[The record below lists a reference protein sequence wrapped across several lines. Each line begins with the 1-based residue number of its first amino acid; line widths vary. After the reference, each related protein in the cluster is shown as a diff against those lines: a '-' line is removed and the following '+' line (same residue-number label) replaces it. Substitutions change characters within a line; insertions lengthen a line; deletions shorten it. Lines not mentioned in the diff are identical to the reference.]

1 MRDVKKDY
9 RDAMVAEY
17 ASLVRA
23 GRAEE
28 AEHVAESLR
37 EQFDYDVA
45 PAKARRAKTDKEA
58 PDQPA
63 ETTAAAPP
71 PETTA
76 EPKAAAP
83 RAPRVQSAK
92 RTAQGDSGK

>member
-1 MRDVKKDY
+1 VRDVKKDY

-37 EQFDYDVA
+37 EQFDYDVS
-45 PAKARRAKTDKEA
+45 PKRGRAKKEE
-58 PDQPA
+58 PEQTR
-63 ETTAAAPP
+63 ETTAAAPA
-71 PETTA
+71 PENTA
-76 EPKAAAP
+76 EPKAPAP